1 MGVLCEW
8 ICRICAVNYSDL
20 YWGSYSN
27 ITRPL
32 AVKRGGE
39 EAKVKEMVGTMEGEE
54 GEGGREEKNVKR

>member
-1 MGVLCEW
+1 M
-8 ICRICAVNYSDL
+8 NYSDL

-39 EAKVKEMVGTMEGEE
+39 EAKLKEMVGTMEGEE

>member
-1 MGVLCEW
+1 MGVLWSGFAEFGL
-8 ICRICAVNYSDL
+8 RITRT

-54 GEGGREEKNVKR
+54 GEGGREEKNVKG